1 MALLSSCVCLSD
13 TPQLQSVKFV
23 NDRTIEYEFTLALGD
38 DYSNIYSVSRF
49 SMKPRDKN
57 GIKWHEGS
65 TTKGKIH
72 FEKDIPDG
80 TTVNLDFY
88 DTDETF
94 ICKHTLVKG
103 VGAGVTEYSEF

>member
-1 MALLSSCVCLSD
+1 M
-13 TPQLQSVKFV
+13 QSVKFV

-38 DYSNIYSVSRF
+38 DYSNIYSVSLF

-72 FEKDIPDG
+72 FEKDVLDE
-80 TTVNLDFY
+80 TTIVLKFY
-88 DTDETF
+88 DHETF